1 MLRSLELYKEFM
13 RFAQGVKVEVN
24 SFCLW
29 ELEAMLRNITS
40 SFTPFSTSCQLFWH
54 YFPFNFLFTSCQL
67 FWHYFPF
74 NFLFTSCQLFWHY
87 FPFTIKILISY
98 SSQMG
103 SDTTKSVMTSVV
115 GVMMAATMSIATMAW
130 RRYCRMVERRSTPMT
145 PSNQH
150 TMGSS
155 KTVPII
161 SDMQMNVSIYDC
173 SVRRLFISV
182 LTW

>member
-1 MLRSLELYKEFM
+1 M

-24 SFCLW
+24 SFCSW

-40 SFTPFSTSCQLFWH
+40 SFTPFSTSC

-67 FWHYFPF
+67 FWHYFPV
-74 NFLFTSCQLFWHY
+74 
-87 FPFTIKILISY
+87 TIKILTSY

-103 SDTTKSVMTSVV
+103 SDTTKSVMASVV
-115 GVMMAATMSIATMAW
+115 GVMMAATRSIATMAW
-130 RRYCRMVERRSTPMT
+130 RRYCRMVERFSTPKT
-145 PSNQH
+145 PSSQH

-161 SDMQMNVSIYDC
+161 SDMQMNVSMYDC